1 MLKFIL
7 VEQIK
12 LERSSVQADYTIRHA
27 LSLVPLVIS
36 LLTLETGWNF
46 DSGAGSQSERERERP
61 PARGTHND
69 DAMSS
74 VDVLRRAADL
84 PSFLPSF
91 LLKFL
96 PSSQE

>member
-12 LERSSVQADYTIRHA
+12 LERSSVQADYTIRNA

-46 DSGAGSQSERERERP
+46 HSGAGSQSERERERP

-74 VDVLRRAADL
+74 VDVLRSAADL

-91 LLKFL
+91 
-96 PSSQE
+96 